1 MENKVDSGT
10 RLKTV
15 LLMAVASLH
24 QGAGVLEWGCRVS
37 SRGRLGGL
45 KPPTQDLGGGSSP
58 PLIFSDTEISNAS

>member
-1 MENKVDSGT
+1 MENKVDSGK

-37 SRGRLGGL
+37 SRGETGGGVET
-45 KPPTQDLGGGSSP
+45 PHSGSGGGSP
-58 PLIFSDTEISNAS
+58 PPH